1 MARPDK
7 DRTINSQD
15 NFEGKTYEPTPKA
28 TTQSDVQLWS
38 AFKSGNES
46 AFITIYNTYFPMLY
60 RYGFQYTR
68 DKALIKDAIQDL
80 FVELRQ
86 KRKRLSY
93 TTSIKLYL
101 YKSIRR
107 KILGHKEK
115 AINKIT
121 TNQDLEGY
129 NFEVVFSIENQLIS
143 QQLNE
148 ENILRLNRARTYLT
162 KRQKQAIYYFY
173 YEDLSYEEVSDIMG
187 LNNIKSTRNLIY
199 KAINILKD
207 NMA

>member
-1 MARPDK
+1 M
-7 DRTINSQD
+7 SQD
-15 NFEGKTYEPTPKA
+15 AKNETHPKA
-28 TTQSDVQLWS
+28 AVQSDVQLWG
-38 AFKSGNES
+38 AFKDGNES
-46 AFITIYNTYFPMLY
+46 SFITIYNTYFPMLY
-60 RYGFQYTR
+60 RYGFQYTK

-86 KRKRLSY
+86 KRKRLSH

-115 AINKIT
+115 AINKMMS
-121 TNQDLEGY
+121 NQTLDGY
-129 NFEVVFSIENQLIS
+129 DFEVVFSIENQLIS

-148 ENILRLNRARTYLT
+148 EKIHKLNQAREYLT

-173 YEDLSYEEVSDIMG
+173 YEDLSYEEVSEIMG
-187 LNNIKSTRNLIY
+187 LNNVKSTRNLVY
-199 KAINILKD
+199 KAINILKSH
-207 NMA
+207 MG